1 MVTQT
6 GVINNVINLM
16 LFLDKWSFILVISI
30 LF

>member
-16 LFLDKWSFILVISI
+16 LFLNKWSFILVISI